1 LGDAIWSKLS
11 PLGPISRTAT
21 ARQKFQRAFAASILC
36 PAAGLISFVGHE
48 NPSDEDISAA
58 ARHFHVSE
66 RVVRS
71 VLVNKRLMDRQRLKL
86 TLNYPEGSQGIEE
99 LADAA

>member
-1 LGDAIWSKLS
+1 MSFLGID
-11 PLGPISRTAT
+11 
-21 ARQKFQRAFAASILC
+21 
-36 PAAGLISFVGHE
+36 

-58 ARHFHVSE
+58 ARYFHVSE

-71 VLVNKRLMDRQRLKL
+71 VLVNKRLMERERLHIPFDDL
-86 TLNYPEGSQGIEE
+86 RANEPVEE